1 MSVSRFSFVQQ
12 FACALSALAL
22 TTGTMLVTTATP
34 AHAAAP
40 STAHQWVEQA
50 QAELDRNLF
59 YPHDAL
65 RNHKQGLVRVS
76 ATVTPDGKLENVYV
90 AQSAG
95 VRSLDRAALDAV
107 EKLDNLPP
115 LPGAQS
121 PRNIILQV
129 GFGIAR
135 SPSQEADLATAFKE
149 QPATAV
155 ARAN

>member
-1 MSVSRFSFVQQ
+1 MSVVSVRTVQK

-40 STAHQWVEQA
+40 ATAQQWVAQA
-50 QAELDRNLF
+50 QAELDKNLF

-65 RNHKQGLVRVS
+65 RHHKQGLVRVS
-76 ATVTPDGKLENVYV
+76 ATVTRDGKLENVYV

-95 VRSLDRAALDAV
+95 IRSLDRAALSAV
-107 EKLDNLPP
+107 EKLDDLPP
-115 LPGAQS
+115 LPGAQT
-121 PRNIILQV
+121 PRHIILQV
-129 GFGIAR
+129 GFGIAQ